1 MPNFLTN
8 RLQVTE
14 TLNNLAVLHRITNNY
29 DPALKIRRGLA
40 EAEPRAFLPNLAKVL
55 LNMSIFHLKD
65 VPDKSKSI
73 DYAQEAR
80 DILIP
85 LCKQAPHLQ
94 GELDKAEQL
103 LKLNNTKPN
112 A

>member
-40 EAEPRAFLPNLAKVL
+40 QAEPRAFLPNLANAL
-55 LNMSIFHLKD
+55 LNLSIFHLKN
-65 VPDKSKSI
+65 VPDKAKSVVH
-73 DYAQEAR
+73 AQEAR

-94 GELDKAEQL
+94 KYLDDTEQL